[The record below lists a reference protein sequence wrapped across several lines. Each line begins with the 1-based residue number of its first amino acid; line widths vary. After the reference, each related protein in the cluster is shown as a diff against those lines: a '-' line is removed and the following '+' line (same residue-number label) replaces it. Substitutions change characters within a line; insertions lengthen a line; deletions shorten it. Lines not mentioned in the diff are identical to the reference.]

1 MLDNMM
7 NNPAIAILAFAF
19 ALVGV
24 AEGVATV
31 ISFFKN
37 RRDQDINKLLNR
49 NQEQLEELRKLVD
62 DLEKKDQP

>member
-1 MLDNMM
+1 MLDKMM

-37 RRDQDINKLLNR
+37 RREKDIDKLLNR
-49 NQEQLEELRKLVD
+49 NKDAMDELRKLVE
-62 DLEKKDQP
+62 DLEKKDQT